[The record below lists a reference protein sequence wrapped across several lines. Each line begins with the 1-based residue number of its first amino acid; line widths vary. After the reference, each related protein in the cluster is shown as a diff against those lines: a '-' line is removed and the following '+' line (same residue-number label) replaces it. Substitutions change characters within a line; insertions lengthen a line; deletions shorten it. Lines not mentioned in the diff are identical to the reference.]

1 MGWICRQCGSE
12 NRYVSGRCA
21 ACLKRAGLGYRLDQR
36 MQQRRLRRLGD
47 ASVNDYLDRQIVK
60 EKKSL
65 KRQER
70 WFRVIM
76 VLLALAAVVLLGSV
90 VLHVSTAGGLEVRMN
105 PRWEVRLDQLI
116 RRNF

>member
-1 MGWICRQCGSE
+1 MGWICNQCGSE
-12 NRYVSGRCA
+12 NRYGSGRCA
-21 ACLKRAGLGYRLDQR
+21 ACMKRASLGYRLDQR
-36 MQQRRLRRLGD
+36 MQQGRLRRLGD
-47 ASVNDYLDRQIVK
+47 ASVNDYLDKQVVR

-76 VLLALAAVVLLGSV
+76 VLVALAAVVLLTSV
-90 VLHVSTAGGLEVRMN
+90 VLHVSMDGGLEVRMN
-105 PRWEVRLDQLI
+105 PRWEVRLNQLI